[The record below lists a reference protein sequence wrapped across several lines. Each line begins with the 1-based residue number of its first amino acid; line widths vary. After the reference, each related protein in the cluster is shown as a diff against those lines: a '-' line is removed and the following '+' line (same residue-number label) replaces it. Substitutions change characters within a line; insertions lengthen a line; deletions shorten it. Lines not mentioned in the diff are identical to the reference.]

1 LSSSTPARIDQ
12 FVQFLREKNTNEI
25 AIDLFAYQ
33 IGVWASR
40 RKVWIGFVFL
50 GGAWSSACKKKNSL
64 IVHTD

>member
-1 LSSSTPARIDQ
+1 
-12 FVQFLREKNTNEI
+12 VQFLREKKTNEI

-40 RKVWIGFVFL
+40 RKVWIGFVFF
-50 GGAWSSACKKKNSL
+50 GGAWSSACKKNNGL